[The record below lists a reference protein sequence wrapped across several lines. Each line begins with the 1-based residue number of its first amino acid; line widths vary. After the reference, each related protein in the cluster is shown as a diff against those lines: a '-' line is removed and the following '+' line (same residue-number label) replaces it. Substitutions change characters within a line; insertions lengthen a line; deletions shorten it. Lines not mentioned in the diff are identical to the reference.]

1 MATVTECAIFAGGC
15 FWGMEYWMKRLEGVI
30 SVEPGYTGGQEE
42 NPTYKQVKAHETG
55 HYEAVRVIFDPEKCS
70 YETVCR
76 HFFEIHDPTQ
86 EDGQG
91 IDIGPQY
98 RSAIFY
104 ADENQKAISEK
115 TIAILE
121 AKGLSIATKL
131 FPASV
136 FWTAEEYHRD
146 YCDLR
151 HIEPECHVYTKRF

>member
-1 MATVTECAIFAGGC
+1 MATNTECAIFAGGC
-15 FWGMEYWMKRLEGVI
+15 FWGMEYWMKRLNGVI

-42 NPTYKQVKAHETG
+42 NPSYTQVKAHKPG
-55 HYEAVRVIFDPEKCS
+55 HYEAVRVIFDPSVCS
-70 YETVCR
+70 YEKVCR

-86 EDGQG
+86 VDGQG
-91 IDIGPQY
+91 IDPQY

-104 ADENQKAISEK
+104 SSQEQKSISEK

-131 FPASV
+131 FPATI
-136 FWTAEEYHRD
+136 FWTAEEYHHN